1 MTTPFTAFTDWLD
14 SHPYSQSENLS
25 PVITVTKDFDVAAA
39 AVENGTAVLAN
50 DVFELIDVPAN
61 TFVHGVRVDVL
72 TAEGAASTIDVG
84 DGATADGYH
93 DGLDANDAT
102 VNVYSWD
109 EDGTK
114 TEAFGHGKFYSAA
127 DTIDLKVMTGSWLA
141 FKVRLT
147 ATMIRLG

>member
-1 MTTPFTAFTDWLD
+1 MATPFDFTQWD
-14 SHPYSQSENLS
+14 SDHPYSQLENLS
-25 PVITVTKDFDVAAA
+25 PMYTVEKTFDAAAA
-39 AVENGTAVLAN
+39 AVKNGTAILAN
-50 DVFELIDVPAN
+50 DVFELITVPAG

-72 TAEGAASTIDVG
+72 TAQGAASTFDVG

-114 TEAFGHGKFYSAA
+114 TEAFGHGKYYATA
-127 DTIDLKVMTGSWLA
+127 DTIDLKCMTGAWTA
-141 FKVRLT
+141 FKVKLT
-147 ATMIRLG
+147 ATFIRLA